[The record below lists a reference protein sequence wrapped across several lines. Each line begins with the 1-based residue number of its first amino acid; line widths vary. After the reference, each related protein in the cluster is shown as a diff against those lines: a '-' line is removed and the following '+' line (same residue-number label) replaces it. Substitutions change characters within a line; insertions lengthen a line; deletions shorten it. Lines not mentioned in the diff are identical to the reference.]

1 MRRCL
6 LLALLC
12 LWSAGAGAQNER
24 APETPELAVELITAG
39 GAGGQTYVQQQ
50 VLLKI
55 TLISRYP
62 FKTLQ
67 IETPGIEDAEIHVA
81 SRARTREFSTYG
93 GSGWRH
99 ERISAL
105 FPVRSGVWKIP
116 AITASGSV
124 VGPDGVTLDFA
135 TASQASI
142 LDVRPAHPHLN
153 GFWWVAAQEISLS
166 DEWSRDIA
174 TVQIGDTV
182 RRTVL
187 MKASGTT
194 ADRLPELVQ
203 NVTPGAVFA
212 DAGETSTTRFTP
224 EGAVAEV
231 SRSWDITITSDNPV
245 NIAPV
250 SITWWHTGDARP
262 ANSGVPA
269 IRIEPLAVNADQLRA
284 HLLAEAA
291 ARKDNSALMLL
302 VLVALLAVPV
312 LLLATTLLLA
322 ILPTRADLRLR
333 NGLRQGSFQRDAKA
347 LVAWGR
353 ATVDPTV
360 STLQGL
366 AVNAPPTAA
375 HILQGLESGTY
386 GLGATPKRTGAG
398 AFLKWSRQA
407 RITRLMQ
414 MARKLALGVID

>member
-1 MRRCL
+1 MRRYL
-6 LLALLC
+6 LIAVLC
-12 LWSAGAGAQNER
+12 LWYAEAGAQNER
-24 APETPELAVELITAG
+24 APEIPKLAVELITAG

-67 IETPGIEDAEIHVA
+67 IETPRIDDAEIHVA

-105 FPVRSGVWKIP
+105 FPVRSGAWRIP

-124 VGPDGVTLDFA
+124 IGPDGVTLDFT

-142 LDVRPAHPHLN
+142 LDVQPAHPHLN
-153 GFWWVAAQEISLS
+153 GFWWVAAQDIRLS
-166 DEWSRDIA
+166 DAWSRDIA

-182 RRTVL
+182 RRTVV
-187 MKASGTT
+187 MNASGTT

-224 EGAVAEV
+224 EGAVAEI

-250 SITWWHTGDARP
+250 SITWWHTGEARP

-269 IRIEPLAVNADQLRA
+269 IRIEPLAVDADQLRA
-284 HLLAEAA
+284 DLLAEAA

-302 VLVALLAVPV
+302 MLVALLTVPV
-312 LLLATTLLLA
+312 LFLAMTLLLA
-322 ILPTRADLRLR
+322 ALPTRADLRLR
-333 NGLRQGSFQRDAKA
+333 NGLRQGSFQRHAQA

-353 ATVDPTV
+353 GTIDPAV

-366 AVNAPPTAA
+366 AVSAPPKAA
-375 HILQGLESGTY
+375 RVLQGLERATY
-386 GLGATPKRTGAG
+386 GLDAVPKRTGAG
-398 AFLKWSRQA
+398 VFLRWSRQA

-414 MARKLALGVID
+414 RTGKLVSGVID